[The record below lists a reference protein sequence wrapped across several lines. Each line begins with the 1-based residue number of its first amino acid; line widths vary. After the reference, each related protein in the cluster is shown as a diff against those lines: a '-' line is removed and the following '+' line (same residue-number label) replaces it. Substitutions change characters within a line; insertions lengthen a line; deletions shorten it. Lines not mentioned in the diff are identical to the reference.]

1 MCKKKYSVEVNFKN
15 NRDFSNDNKMEIINA
30 LPGIYKTDF
39 DSLNDM
45 NNKKVRSFDFPKKEI
60 ADKFAQRLFA
70 NNNKIFN
77 IETSEPITLKEEK
90 DKTKII

>member
-1 MCKKKYSVEVNFKN
+1 MCKKYSVKVNFKN

-30 LPGIYKTDF
+30 LPGTYKENF

-60 ADKFAQRLFA
+60 ADNFAKRLFKD
-70 NNNKIFN
+70 NNKIFN
-77 IETSEPITLKEEK
+77 IETDEPI
-90 DKTKII
+90 D